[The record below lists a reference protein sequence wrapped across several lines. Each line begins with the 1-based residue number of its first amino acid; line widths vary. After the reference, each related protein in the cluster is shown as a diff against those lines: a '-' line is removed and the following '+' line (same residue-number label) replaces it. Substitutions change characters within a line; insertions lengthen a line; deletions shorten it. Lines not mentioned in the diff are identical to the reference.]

1 MSGGRHSYGSAIR
14 ATGTGV
20 AVSVGRLGAVL
31 SGYAG
36 AWALDYG
43 GSPAFFTL
51 MAATMC
57 VCFVMLSI
65 IRRHVPASR

>member
-1 MSGGRHSYGSAIR
+1 MARLPLFALLTLSGGLINAVQTTMYALATNVYASAIR

-20 AVSVGRLGAVL
+20 AISVGRLGAVL

-43 GSPAFFTL
+43 GSAAF
-51 MAATMC
+51 
-57 VCFVMLSI
+57 SG
-65 IRRHVPASR
+65 